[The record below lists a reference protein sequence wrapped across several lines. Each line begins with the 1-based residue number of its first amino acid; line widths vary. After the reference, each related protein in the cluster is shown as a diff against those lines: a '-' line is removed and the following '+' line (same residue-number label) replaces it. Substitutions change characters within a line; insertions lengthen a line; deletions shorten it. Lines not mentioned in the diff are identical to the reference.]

1 MKKTYMNPEIIIVK
15 VTTNRFVATSI
26 DVNSNGD
33 AVDAGSAA
41 GRRYDGGWDDEDDNT
56 EE

>member
-1 MKKTYMNPEIIIVK
+1 MKKTYMTPEIIIVK

-41 GRRYDGGWDDEDDNT
+41 GRGYAGDWDDDY
-56 EE
+56 